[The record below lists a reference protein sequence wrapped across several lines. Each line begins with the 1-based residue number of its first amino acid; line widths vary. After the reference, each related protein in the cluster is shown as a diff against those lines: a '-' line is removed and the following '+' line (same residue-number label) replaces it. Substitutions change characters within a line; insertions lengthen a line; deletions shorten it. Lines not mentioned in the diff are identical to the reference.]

1 MMEGEVEDRNIKE
14 TESMWM
20 RKMEKETDDEIY
32 IKQRRYE
39 DKTAGGRQKGQDRRR
54 RRQKYEDVETKIREG
69 GRG

>member
-54 RRQKYEDVETKIREG
+54 RQKYEDVETKIREG